1 MMICNSCAISNQI
14 VTVCGRRESG
24 ICPVCEEYRELY
36 AVLDGQSNRGDKR
49 ARDLA
54 AIRRYDAILARGGR

>member
-1 MMICNSCAISNQI
+1 MMICNSCAIDNQI
-14 VTVCGRRESG
+14 ITVRGNHESG

-54 AIRRYDAILARGGR
+54 AIRRYDAILARGGE